1 MKVVSTLY
9 KQTRKGLSVWRF
21 CYDEELNAHFAIG
34 GDRMQLKPAK
44 SLKHLREMHTNYR
57 RYGFSMNKPVAK
69 QPIAD
74 PWSDIPSSLQQELW
88 SLPTYAG

>member
-1 MKVVSTLY
+1 MLTS
-9 KQTRKGLSVWRF
+9 
-21 CYDEELNAHFAIG
+21 IG